1 MSGAAE
7 HHVLR
12 LYVSGSTPRSLRAIR
27 NIRNFC
33 KAYLAEHYA
42 LEVIDIYQTPLAAQA
57 GQVVAVPMLVRLE
70 PLPSRRVIGDLSDVP
85 RLLAAL
91 NLEHLAEG
99 PEAIAVAGAGVEG
112 GR

>member
-1 MSGAAE
+1 MQGAAE

-33 KAYLAEHYA
+33 KAYLAERYA

-70 PLPSRRVIGDLSDVP
+70 PLPSRRVIGDLSDLP

-91 NLEHLAEG
+91 SLEHLA
-99 PEAIAVAGAGVEG
+99 VAEPAATGEKAG
-112 GR
+112 